1 LRREERRVERVRSP
15 ADDEKTRE
23 ALVTTELARRHL
35 IKPGID

>member
-1 LRREERRVERVRSP
+1 MASRTRPLSA